1 MKRDKEQGHV
11 SITWSQIMVVE
22 NSKNFIN
29 MTFRKR
35 EVDTRTKHSGNS
47 HYRITK
53 DEAEKKCA
61 LHALAT
67 GPFGGHWLST
77 SSSMNK
83 TCGSIPQEVGGM
95 KGHLCT

>member
-1 MKRDKEQGHV
+1 MKRDEEQGHV
-11 SITWSQIMVVE
+11 TITWSQIMVVE

-35 EVDTRTKHSGNS
+35 EVGTRTN

-67 GPFGGHWLST
+67 GPFGGQWLST

-83 TCGSIPQEVGGM
+83 TCGSIPQEM
-95 KGHLCT
+95 NS